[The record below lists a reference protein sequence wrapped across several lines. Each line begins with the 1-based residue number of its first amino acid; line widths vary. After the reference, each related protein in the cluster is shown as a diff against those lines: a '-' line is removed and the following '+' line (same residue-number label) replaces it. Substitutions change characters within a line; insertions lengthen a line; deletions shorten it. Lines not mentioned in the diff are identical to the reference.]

1 MVKMKKT
8 KIKLLRTLKTQ
19 RNASVLVQ
27 VEVVLVVAAAVAG
40 VWASVAE
47 EGESPVW
54 ASGCEARFVARM
66 RGMLFR
72 FLK

>member
-1 MVKMKKT
+1 M
-8 KIKLLRTLKTQ
+8 
-19 RNASVLVQ
+19 LVQ

-54 ASGCEARFVARM
+54 ASDCEARFVARM

>member
-1 MVKMKKT
+1 MVKMRT
-8 KIKLLRTLKTQ
+8 MKIKMLRTLKMAQ
-19 RNASVLVQ
+19 RSASVFEQ
-27 VEVVLVVAAAVAG
+27 VEVVIVVAAAG

>member
-1 MVKMKKT
+1 MA
-8 KIKLLRTLKTQ
+8 Q
-19 RNASVLVQ
+19 RSASVFEQ
-27 VEVVLVVAAAVAG
+27 VEVVIVVAAAG

-66 RGMLFR
+66 RAMLFR
-72 FLK
+72 